1 MVFLHADYTQ
11 LQWLYEDWTEGIQ
24 EASSDPAVVK
34 RIAPIRCLEYGMTQ
48 KGLTQIEWWASA
60 AMRKAVHQRKTLIH
74 AILRGLPDPRGLQ
87 CKAVVVL
94 CAVWGLAW
102 RIHSAPVVAHYVT
115 DAICEMQLYVAVLTH
130 CCACICIPHYTQT
143 R

>member
-34 RIAPIRCLEYGMTQ
+34 RIAPMRCLEYGMTQ
-48 KGLTQIEWWASA
+48 KGPNRIEWRSSA

-74 AILRGLPDPRGLQ
+74 AILRGLPDPRGIPY
-87 CKAVVVL
+87 KAAVVLL
-94 CAVWGLAW
+94 CAV
-102 RIHSAPVVAHYVT
+102 
-115 DAICEMQLYVAVLTH
+115 
-130 CCACICIPHYTQT
+130 
-143 R
+143 